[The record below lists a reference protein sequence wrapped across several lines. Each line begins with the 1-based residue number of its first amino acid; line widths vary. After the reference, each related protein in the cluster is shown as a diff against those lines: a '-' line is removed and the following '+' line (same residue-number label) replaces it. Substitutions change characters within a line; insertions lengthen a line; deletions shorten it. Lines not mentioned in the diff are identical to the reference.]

1 MAWTETRSDSFRAR
15 HGERDARDAARVL
28 KQLEELRGRLRA
40 LLGVTPDEVT
50 VILHDSTVALAI
62 AQPFLPVMRL
72 ASAPAARRY
81 LAGWYS
87 SREVH
92 VLAPR
97 LLAARA
103 SSVPGSREMLARTPG
118 ALYTR
123 LTVGTA
129 SGVLPPPFSPRRT
142 RALLR
147 NAWVAEGAGQFFGGQ
162 TRYARPAI
170 ARRLREGGRPA
181 FPPSLRDATL
191 LGGTLVDLL
200 ARAEGDE
207 AAARLAVRPHPQG
220 PEVGLREAFGLP
232 HAEIDAAWRAHL
244 ARLAEERPRG
254 VARVDT

>member
-15 HGERDARDAARVL
+15 HGERDAHDAARVL
-28 KQLEELRGRLRA
+28 EQLEALRDRLRA
-40 LLGVTPDEVT
+40 LLGATPDEVT
-50 VILHDSTVALAI
+50 VILHDSTVTLAI

-72 ASAPAARRY
+72 ATAPAARRY
-81 LAGWYS
+81 LAGWYA

-103 SSVPGSREMLARTPG
+103 SSVPGSREMLVRAPA
-118 ALYTR
+118 ALYAR
-123 LTVGTA
+123 LTVGAA

-142 RALLR
+142 RALLL

-162 TRYARPAI
+162 TPYARPAI

-191 LGGTLVDLL
+191 LGGTLIDLL
-200 ARAEGDE
+200 ARSEGVE
-207 AAARLAVRPHPQG
+207 AAARFAVRPHPQG
-220 PEVGLREAFGLP
+220 PEIGLREALGLP
-232 HAEIDAAWRAHL
+232 PGEIDAAWRSHL
-244 ARLAEERPRG
+244 TRLAEERPRDVAG
-254 VARVDT
+254 VDM